1 THTDA
6 SDGDVQLLNTTEDM
20 TINVINEEAPL
31 TGPDQGRAD
40 LLDNLKGKIDN
51 SKMFKINVTR
61 QDLLQRGLTR
71 GARQNQASPRT
82 PPSSPSVERMVSIRG
97 SEGSIP
103 HWDVSPLRLA
113 PFVKCQW
120 PVANVVATYSEQ
132 VAAHLPSSTTW
143 LVDTSHYNAYVLWT
157 SMEPSWQQQQK
168 PYRRRRE
175 KRWDRKSRRQF
186 LFCMDRGFEAPAA
199 HVGAS
204 HARTTNEKPEA
215 RQSSGR
221 AICHTH
227 ISL

>member
-31 TGPDQGRAD
+31 TGPDRGRAD

-61 QDLLQRGLTR
+61 QDLRQRGLTR

-120 PVANVVATYSEQ
+120 PVANAQDAEEEDSLMTLIAVVATYSEQ

-157 SMEPSWQQQQK
+157 SMEPSWQQQK

-175 KRWDRKSRRQF
+175 KRW
-186 LFCMDRGFEAPAA
+186 
-199 HVGAS
+199 
-204 HARTTNEKPEA
+204 
-215 RQSSGR
+215 
-221 AICHTH
+221 
-227 ISL
+227 